1 MLLKCCLMHI
11 SIIMLRHFFYLLY
24 LRPCL
29 DPLDCIYVIC
39 FSFLSSL
46 RLIVLSYEYTHTRSF
61 AYFSEYVLLFLDDN
75 VVEECE

>member
-1 MLLKCCLMHI
+1 MLLKCYLMHI
-11 SIIMLRHFFYLLY
+11 SIIILRHFFYLLY

-29 DPLDCIYVIC
+29 DLLDCIYVIY
-39 FSFLSSL
+39 FSSSSSL
-46 RLIVLSYEYTHTRSF
+46 RLIALSHEYTHTRSL